1 MDSLDRNLIQIIKG
15 SVTHLQVLNISIIM
29 FL

>member
-15 SVTHLQVLNISIIM
+15 SVTHLQVLNISIKM